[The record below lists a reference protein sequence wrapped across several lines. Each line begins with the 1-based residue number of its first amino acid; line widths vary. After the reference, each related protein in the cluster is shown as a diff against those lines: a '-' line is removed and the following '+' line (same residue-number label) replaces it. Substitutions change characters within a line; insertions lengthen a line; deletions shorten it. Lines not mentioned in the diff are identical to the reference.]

1 MLRQGHPATP
11 HHREGERDPATDHQV
26 GGVLGDKTTPRRE
39 RSRPS
44 GDPKG
49 GRGSGYAI
57 PDLGPLAMRYQT
69 WGTTTPHRE
78 GGRGRGSGFAI
89 PDWGLS
95 PGPEGDK
102 RGTHHGGVAG
112 DHEVDP

>member
-1 MLRQGHPATP
+1 MLREGHQATP
-11 HHREGERDPATDHQV
+11 HHGEGEGDPAADHRV
-26 GGVLGDKTTPRRE
+26 GGVLGDKTTPRHEERE
-39 RSRPS
+39 V
-44 GDPKG
+44 DPVGNQRVG
-49 GRGSGYAI
+49 GA
-57 PDLGPLAMRYQT
+57 LALRYQT

-78 GGRGRGSGFAI
+78 GGRGRGSGFAL